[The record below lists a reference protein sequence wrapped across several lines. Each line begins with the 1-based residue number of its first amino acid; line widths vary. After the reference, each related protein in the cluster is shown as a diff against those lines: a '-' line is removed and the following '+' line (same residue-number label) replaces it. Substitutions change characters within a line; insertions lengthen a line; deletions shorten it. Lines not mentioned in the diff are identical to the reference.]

1 MFVQQRCKVEKQR
14 FSLDPFKQP
23 PARTLNLL
31 KAPGICDGLGSHAF
45 LLLFHLELAIAR
57 LQAGQSL
64 QVDLCLTG
72 LLKSFRIDHDGV
84 LGPLLRPLSLH
95 F

>member
-1 MFVQQRCKVEKQR
+1 MVLALDFTDPPRVFVGSGQHLLT
-14 FSLDPFKQP
+14 LD
-23 PARTLNLL
+23 LL
-31 KAPGICDGLGSHAF
+31 KAPGIRDGLGSHAF

-72 LLKSFRIDHDGV
+72 LLKSFRIEHDGV